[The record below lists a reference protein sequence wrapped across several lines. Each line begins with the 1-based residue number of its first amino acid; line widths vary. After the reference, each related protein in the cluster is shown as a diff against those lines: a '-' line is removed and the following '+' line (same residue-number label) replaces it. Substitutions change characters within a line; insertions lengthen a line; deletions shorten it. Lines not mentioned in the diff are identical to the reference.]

1 LSPLLSI
8 SVVSYNAVRWLEPF
22 FDSLLQQGYAL
33 DGIELL
39 WLDNGSTDATPNAV
53 EALRARHGQRF
64 ARFEYARGPNIG
76 FGRGHNHNLQQAQGE
91 LFLVTNIDL
100 RFEPDTLQQLWTAAQ
115 YDAPEVVAWE
125 CRQKPYEHPKIYHPA
140 SGETE
145 WCSCACALFRTSAL
159 RAVKGFEPRLFLYGE
174 DVELSYR
181 LRARGY
187 RLRYV
192 PRAVVW
198 HYTYEHAAELKP
210 AQFLGSTLAHVLLRC
225 RYGSWLQALV
235 GLLMY
240 ASLFF
245 LPAGFVGQRRQLLR
259 NAMRLFLLVP
269 HFLLTRLHKSGNFG
283 FRGWDYSIA
292 REGAFYTSPETAPT
306 VVPDPAVA
314 QQPLVS
320 VLVRT
325 MPGRSGKLHE
335 ALASIAAQTY
345 SRVELVVVEDGGH
358 SAQAQVDAW
367 RQSGRFTA
375 VIYQPLDKVGR
386 CAAGNAALAAA
397 SGDLLGFLDDDDL
410 LFADHLE
417 VLVQAWQA
425 QPTLGAVYGLA
436 WQVRTHIIS
445 HEPWRYR
452 DIEHSLIYRQ
462 PFERAI
468 LWHHNYLPIQTVL
481 FQRRLYQRWG
491 GFDPELDNLEDW
503 NLWVRYSLHDDFA
516 LVPKVTSLYRVPA
529 QAQQAA
535 QRQRALDDHYARAL
549 EKHGQLAVQL
559 SPTQFLAMAQTLN
572 RSLHVLSID
581 KSTLQ
586 HRLFRLPGAAVFY
599 HLARKL
605 WHRWQRRSV
614 A

>member
-1 LSPLLSI
+1 MGSLLSI
-8 SVVSYNAVRWLEPF
+8 SVVSYNSTPWLESF
-22 FDSLLQQGYAL
+22 FDSLLQQGCAL
-33 DGIELL
+33 NGIELL
-39 WLDNGSTDATPNAV
+39 WLDNGSTDATLAAV
-53 EALRARHGQRF
+53 EALRARHSQKF
-64 ARFEYARGPNIG
+64 ARFELAHGPNIG
-76 FGRGHNHNLQQAQGE
+76 FGSGHNRNLQQAQGDF
-91 LFLVTNIDL
+91 FLVTNVDL
-100 RFEPDTLQQLWTAAQ
+100 RFESDTLQQLLAVAQSDAA
-115 YDAPEVVAWE
+115 DVAAWE
-125 CRQKPYEHPKIYHPA
+125 CRQKPYEHPKLYHPA

-145 WCSCACALFRTSAL
+145 WCSCACALFRTHAL
-159 RAVKGFEPRLFLYGE
+159 RAVAGFEPRLFLYGE

-181 LRARGY
+181 LRAHGY

-225 RYGSWLQALV
+225 RYGNWREALV

-245 LPAGFVGQRRQLLR
+245 LPAGFPGQRSKLLR
-259 NAMRLFLLVP
+259 NAFRLLFLMP
-269 HFLLTRLHKSGNFG
+269 HFLLTRMHRTGAFG
-283 FRGWDYSIA
+283 FRGWDYSVA
-292 REGAFYTSPETAPT
+292 REGAFYLSPETPPAGS
-306 VVPDPAVA
+306 DPALA
-314 QQPLVS
+314 QPLVS

-325 MPGRSGKLHE
+325 MPGRAGKLRE

-345 SRVELVVVEDGGH
+345 PRVELVVVEDGGN
-358 SAQAQVDAW
+358 SAQALVDEW
-367 RQSGRFTA
+367 RGSGRFSA
-375 VIYQPLDKVGR
+375 VLYFPLNKVGR

-397 SGDLLGFLDDDDL
+397 TGDLLGFLDDDDL

-445 HEPWRYR
+445 HEPWQYR
-452 DIEHSLIYRQ
+452 DIEHSLLYRQ
-462 PFERAI
+462 NFDRAI
-468 LWHHNYLPIQTVL
+468 MWHHNYLPIQTVL
-481 FQRRLYQRWG
+481 FQRSLYQRWG
-491 GFDPELDNLEDW
+491 GFDLELENLEDW

-516 LVPKVTSLYRVPA
+516 MVYKVTSLYRVPA
-529 QAQQAA
+529 QAEQAA
-535 QRQRALDDHYARAL
+535 QRQRTLDDHYARAL

-559 SPTQFLAMAQTLN
+559 TPTQFLSMAQTLH
-572 RSLHVLSID
+572 RSLNLLSIE
-581 KSTLQ
+581 KSSLQ
-586 HRLFRLPGAAVFY
+586 SWLLRLPRAAIFY

-605 WHRWQRRSV
+605 WYRLQRRKH